1 MHRLSPTGDRQLMS
15 LAVRRIDDGP
25 AGWLAAA
32 SGAALP
38 LGFAPFGL
46 YWIIPLSVAALWW
59 LWRDR
64 TPWSAARLGFAWG
77 AGAFLTGT
85 YWLYIS
91 IHIFGRAPVFL
102 AVLLMLGL
110 VAIMAVYPALTGY
123 LVARWTP
130 RGPTRW
136 LLTLPAAWVIGEWL
150 RGWLFS
156 GFPWL
161 SLGYGMTDGPF
172 RGFAPLLGI
181 HGVSL
186 ATALLAGCLIALV
199 RGPARTRTIAAC
211 MVTFLVV
218 VGQLLSSLQW
228 TTPVERELR
237 VALIQGAVP
246 QDRKWLPEQREPTK
260 DLYLRLTREHLD
272 RDLLVWPEAAIPA
285 IVSEEYAYL
294 DKVLSEARST
304 GATVVLGMLEQD
316 PLDGRYFNSL
326 LTLGEKQTIYRK
338 RHLVPFGEYFPVPG
352 FVREWMRLLS
362 LPYADITP
370 GPRVQEPL
378 TAAGELAA
386 PSICYE
392 DAFGGEQLDFLP
404 QAGLLLNV
412 SNDAWFGDSIAP
424 HQHLQIARMRSLE
437 SGRYMLRATN
447 TGVSA
452 VIGPDGTI
460 VERSPQFETHVLTA
474 NIRPFTGA
482 TPYVRTGNWGVM
494 ILATS
499 MLLLGAAGRRH

>member
-1 MHRLSPTGDRQLMS
+1 M
-15 LAVRRIDDGP
+15 
-25 AGWLAAA
+25 
-32 SGAALP
+32 
-38 LGFAPFGL
+38 
-46 YWIIPLSVAALWW
+46 
-59 LWRDR
+59 
-64 TPWSAARLGFAWG
+64 
-77 AGAFLTGT
+77 
-85 YWLYIS
+85 
-91 IHIFGRAPVFL
+91 
-102 AVLLMLGL
+102 
-110 VAIMAVYPALTGY
+110 
-123 LVARWTP
+123 
-130 RGPTRW
+130 
-136 LLTLPAAWVIGEWL
+136 
-150 RGWLFS
+150 
-156 GFPWL
+156 
-161 SLGYGMTDGPF
+161 
-172 RGFAPLLGI
+172 
-181 HGVSL
+181 
-186 ATALLAGCLIALV
+186 

-211 MVTFLVV
+211 LVAFLVV
-218 VGQLLSSLQW
+218 GGQMLSSLQW

-260 DLYLRLTREHLD
+260 DLYLQLTREHLE

-294 DKVLSEARST
+294 EKVLSEARSS

-326 LTLGEKQTIYRK
+326 LTLGEQQTIYRK
-338 RHLVPFGEYFPVPG
+338 RHLVPFGEYFPVPD

-370 GPRVQEPL
+370 GPRRQEPL
-378 TAAGELAA
+378 TAGGELAA

-452 VIGPDGTI
+452 VIGPDGMI

-474 NIRPFTGA
+474 NVRPFTGA
-482 TPYVRTGNWGVM
+482 TPYVRTGNWGVL

-499 MLLLGAAGRRH
+499 MLLLGAAGRRR